1 MSSSQVRHPG
11 EVKWGRRRMRA
22 AQHEDNLAGT
32 RVIWRRWP
40 RPGAARS
47 VLALHCS
54 LSHSGEWSGL
64 AGARPELEFS
74 APDLTGHGRMPPWV
88 PGADHHA
95 QATALARALA
105 ERLVREA
112 GGPVDLIGHSFGGTV
127 ALRLA
132 LDRPDLFR
140 RIVLVEPVIFAAA
153 RGSAAWPRQLREH
166 DQLEAIWQADGA
178 RPAMEAFLSVWGATG
193 PAAMM
198 SHAQEAYMLDR
209 IGFVMELD
217 DVLMTDPM
225 GLLSPG
231 RLEALDRPVLL
242 VEGAESP
249 PVIAAIHDHL
259 APRLPNTARVAVP
272 GAAHMIPVTHAPAL
286 ARLVGEFLA

>member
-1 MSSSQVRHPG
+1 
-11 EVKWGRRRMRA
+11 MRA
-22 AQHEDNLAGT
+22 EQHEDHQGDL
-32 RVIWRRWP
+32 RLFWRRWR
-40 RPGAARS
+40 RPGAARQ

-64 AGARPELEFS
+64 AGARPELEIS
-74 APDLTGHGRMPPWV
+74 APDLTGHGRMPPWT

-95 QATALARALA
+95 EATALARRLA
-105 ERLVREA
+105 ERLA
-112 GGPVDLIGHSFGGTV
+112 ATGPIDLIGHSFGGTV

-132 LDRPDLFR
+132 LERPDLFR

-153 RGSAAWPRQLREH
+153 RGSAAWPRQMREH
-166 DQLEAIWQADGA
+166 DQLEAIWRSQGA
-178 RPAMEAFLSVWGATG
+178 RPAMQAFLSVWGATG

-217 DVLMTDPM
+217 DVLMTDSM
-225 GLLSPG
+225 GILAPG

-259 APRLPNTARVAVP
+259 SARLPDVRRAAIP
-272 GAAHMIPVTHAPAL
+272 GAAHMIPMTHAPAL
-286 ARLVGEFLA
+286 ARLVADFLA

>member
-1 MSSSQVRHPG
+1 
-11 EVKWGRRRMRA
+11 MRSD
-22 AQHEDNLAGT
+22 QHEGLLAGT
-32 RVIWRRWP
+32 RVLWRRWR
-40 RPGAARS
+40 RPSAARR

-64 AGARPELEFS
+64 AGARPEIEVW
-74 APDLTGHGRMPPWV
+74 APDLTGHGRMPAWV

-95 QATALARALA
+95 EATALAQALA
-105 ERLVREA
+105 ETMVDQA
-112 GGPVDLIGHSFGGTV
+112 GGPVDLVGHSFGGTV

-153 RGSAAWPRQLREH
+153 RGSSAWPRQMREH
-166 DQLEAIWQADGA
+166 DQLEEIWHKEGA
-178 RPAMEAFLSVWGATG
+178 RPAMEAFLTVWGATG

-217 DVLMTDPM
+217 EALMTDPM
-225 GLLSPG
+225 GLLAPG
-231 RLEALDRPVLL
+231 RLEGLDRPVLL

-249 PVIAAIHDHL
+249 PVIAAIHDRL
-259 APRLPNTARVAVP
+259 AARLPSATRAAVP
-272 GAAHMIPVTHAPAL
+272 GAAHMVPVTHAPAL
-286 ARLVGEFLA
+286 ARLVGDFLA